1 MARLHAKHASRL
13 SKSMALT
20 VAVLSIAI
28 AALGSASSALAAEH
42 HPTGDYTQF
51 DHCPLSNPATEY
63 CIFGQTEKGK
73 IIVGKETVPIAN
85 TITIQG
91 GLHKNKA
98 TETIEFIGAE
108 NAETVSKTPQ
118 KVPGG
123 LLDLVKCDA
132 ISNIFERVLCEAAFE
147 NGVTGVDA
155 TTELAEP
162 ASSIGIS
169 TQNLVEAKGIALSL
183 PVKVHLENPLLGLD
197 CYAGSNAHP
206 VVIELT
212 TGETNPPP
220 PNTPIVGLPGHAEFK
235 DEYSLIIL
243 KEDTLV
249 NNSFAAPGVEGCGGP
264 FSFLLDPIINRKLG
278 LPAAAGHNTAIL
290 ESTLKIANAPEV
302 KASE

>member
-1 MARLHAKHASRL
+1 MTRYHTKHASRL
-13 SKSMALT
+13 SKSMVLT
-20 VAVLSIAI
+20 VAALSMWIVVLWP
-28 AALGSASSALAAEH
+28 ASSALAAEH
-42 HPTGDYTQF
+42 HPTGDYAQF
-51 DHCPLSNPATEY
+51 NHCPLSNPATEY
-63 CIFGQTEKGK
+63 CILGQTEKGK

-91 GLHKNKA
+91 GLHKNKV
-98 TETIEFIGAE
+98 TETLEFIGAE

-118 KVPGG
+118 KIPGG
-123 LLDLVKCDA
+123 LLDLVKCDE
-132 ISNIFERVLCEAAFE
+132 ISNIFERVACEAVFE
-147 NGVTGVDA
+147 NGVIGVDA

-183 PVKVHLENPLLGLD
+183 PVKVHLENPLLGPD

-212 TGETNPPP
+212 TGTTTPPP
-220 PNTPIVGLPGHAEFK
+220 PNTPITGLPGHAEFE

-243 KEDTLV
+243 KEDKLV
-249 NNSFAAPGVEGCGGP
+249 NNSFAAPGVAGCGGL
-264 FSFLLDPIINRKLG
+264 FSPLFDPIINRKLG

-290 ESTLKIANAPEV
+290 ESTLKIANAPAV